1 MNKPAKPAAQP
12 DSAFEA
18 LMTDADCETQFDAW
32 LERNR
37 DALVASLDEAQAEFD
52 RGEYDE
58 RSFDEIIAD
67 GIRRLN
73 LKP

>member
-1 MNKPAKPAAQP
+1 MNKPAKPSVQP
-12 DSAFEA
+12 DGAFDD
-18 LMTDADCETQFDAW
+18 LMSEADCEAQFDAW

-58 RSFDEIIAD
+58 RSFDEIIAE

-73 LKP
+73 HKP

>member
-1 MNKPAKPAAQP
+1 MAL
-12 DSAFEA
+12 FEA
-18 LMTDADCETQFDAW
+18 SMSEAECEAQFDAW

-37 DALVASLDEAQAEFD
+37 DAFVASLDEAQAQFD

-58 RSFDEIIAD
+58 RSFDEIIAE